1 MAISIQKQETIVMFF
16 LSFLTSSQKI
26 YIYLLAFFKNN
37 SKISY
42 RIEFYL
48 DESFIFTNVIFM
60 GIRPYHGY
68 NDFWCIHL
76 PIEWQLVR
84 HLFRH
89 QNHYLFSFISL
100 AV

>member
-1 MAISIQKQETIVMFF
+1 MVIFVRKKIIIVRLFLFF
-16 LSFLTSSQKI
+16 FTSSQKI

-48 DESFIFTNVIFM
+48 DESFIFINVIFM

-84 HLFRH
+84 QLFRH

>member
-1 MAISIQKQETIVMFF
+1 
-16 LSFLTSSQKI
+16 
-26 YIYLLAFFKNN
+26 
-37 SKISY
+37 
-42 RIEFYL
+42 L
-48 DESFIFTNVIFM
+48 DESFIFINVIFM

>member
-1 MAISIQKQETIVMFF
+1 
-16 LSFLTSSQKI
+16 
-26 YIYLLAFFKNN
+26 
-37 SKISY
+37 
-42 RIEFYL
+42 YL

>member
-1 MAISIQKQETIVMFF
+1 MTISIQKQEIIVRFF
-16 LSFLTSSQKI
+16 LPFSASSQKF